1 MSDAFSVRLNP
12 FWLIWSVFVN
22 ILLIIFCFPKPFFLL
37 LLLLIFGLYNDFLK
51 LKKKFGKIFRK
62 IGPSLTLIPKASCLI
77 SCHLRTPKVSCQVS
91 KKDTFKKILFSLES
105 FLLLKKKKLN
115 TYLFYIHNQIKF
127 SSLWTQI
134 LQNHCELLSKSCWQR
149 FITFIAYERERGLKI
164 KPSTTQTAHK
174 CSNYAIN

>member
-1 MSDAFSVRLNP
+1 MLLALDWILFDSFDLS
-12 FWLIWSVFVN
+12 
-22 ILLIIFCFPKPFFLL
+22 LLIFYWFFFCFPKPFFLL
-37 LLLLIFGLYNDFLK
+37 LLPLIFSLFNDFLK

-62 IGPSLTLIPKASCLI
+62 IGPSLTLILKASCLI

-91 KKDTFKKILFSLES
+91 KKDTFKKILFFPRKFSS
-105 FLLLKKKKLN
+105 FEEKKISM
-115 TYLFYIHNQIKF
+115 YLSYIHNQIKF

>member
-1 MSDAFSVRLNP
+1 MLLALDWILFDSFDLS
-12 FWLIWSVFVN
+12 
-22 ILLIIFCFPKPFFLL
+22 LLIFYWFFFCFPKPFFLL
-37 LLLLIFGLYNDFLK
+37 LLPLIFSLFNDFLK

-62 IGPSLTLIPKASCLI
+62 IGPSLTLILKASCLI